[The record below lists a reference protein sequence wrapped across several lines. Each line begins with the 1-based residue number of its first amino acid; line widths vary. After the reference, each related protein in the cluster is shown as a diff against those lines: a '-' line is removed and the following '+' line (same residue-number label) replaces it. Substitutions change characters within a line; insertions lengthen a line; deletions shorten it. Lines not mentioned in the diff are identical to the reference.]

1 MSDLLVHLLKIGGV
15 FSFMLLLVSYTV
27 WAERRIAAWMQ
38 DRVGP
43 NRVGFAGLLQPIADG
58 IKLILKEDVIP
69 NHVNKVYYVLA
80 PVVVMIPALVTAA
93 VIPWGSFLGSMRC
106 VIADLD
112 AGILFVFAIASLGVY
127 GIVLAGWASN
137 SKYPFLGGV
146 RSSAQMISYEVCISL
161 SVVPVFLQAGTL
173 HLGSVIE
180 YQTQHGWLI
189 LYQPLSFLF
198 FLISS
203 FAETNRLPF
212 DLPEA
217 EQELVSGYHTEYSS
231 MKFGLFFMGEY
242 ANMIVASSLM
252 VTLFLGGWSLPFG
265 PLNAPAGALWV
276 GVLHVLIFLVKVCLL
291 LFVFI
296 WVRWTLPRFRYDQL
310 MAIGWKVFLP
320 LTIVNI
326 VICAA
331 LAGLGV
337 LP

>member
-1 MSDLLVHLLKIGGV
+1 MSVMLVHLLKIGGV

-161 SVVPVFLQAGTL
+161 SVC
-173 HLGSVIE
+173 
-180 YQTQHGWLI
+180 
-189 LYQPLSFLF
+189 
-198 FLISS
+198 
-203 FAETNRLPF
+203 
-212 DLPEA
+212 
-217 EQELVSGYHTEYSS
+217 
-231 MKFGLFFMGEY
+231 
-242 ANMIVASSLM
+242 
-252 VTLFLGGWSLPFG
+252 SLP
-265 PLNAPAGALWV
+265 
-276 GVLHVLIFLVKVCLL
+276 
-291 LFVFI
+291 
-296 WVRWTLPRFRYDQL
+296 R
-310 MAIGWKVFLP
+310 
-320 LTIVNI
+320 
-326 VICAA
+326 
-331 LAGLGV
+331 
-337 LP
+337 